1 MNRTAKN
8 RAPGFVLVCVL
19 WALAVLTILTF
30 GFARRALLDRRA
42 AAVSCDYMQARF
54 LARGAVER
62 GLADVRNEQ
71 AMRWLV
77 MEVAPTASNAP
88 TTKLAM
94 FRWQTSANLI
104 DQGEVFASSGG
115 PDFADDSCVYR
126 IEDAESRIS
135 LNTAPAEILEEIPG
149 IGFRTVNAILRR
161 RGNEEAD
168 EPAEP
173 FVAIE
178 EVMYLTG
185 VDEALWYGTNNHPG
199 LRDLVTVWGDGRINV
214 NTASADVLRCIP
226 DIGESVV
233 DAIVSYR
240 AGGDGELHTDDD
252 RTFSSFSA
260 MPGILDLGPDEL
272 APVVEFCSLE
282 PRFYRITGRAT
293 RRRGKVSGE
302 CTAVIAVLEDQQ
314 IVMDW
319 REGSSAS

>member
-1 MNRTAKN
+1 MKAMARNQSS
-8 RAPGFVLVCVL
+8 GFVLVCVL
-19 WALAVLTILTF
+19 WALAILTILTF

-42 AAVSCDYMQARF
+42 AAVSCDHMQARF

-62 GLADVRNEQ
+62 GIAEVRNEQ
-71 AMRWLV
+71 AARWIV
-77 MEVAPTASNAP
+77 MESGVAAP
-88 TTKLAM
+88 GMPGTRLPM
-94 FRWQTSANLI
+94 FRWKTSANLI
-104 DQGEVFASSGG
+104 DGDEVFASSGG

-126 IEDAESRIS
+126 VEDAESRIS
-135 LNTAPAEILEEIPG
+135 LNTAPEEILEEIPG
-149 IGFRTVNAILRR
+149 IGFRTVNAIVRR
-161 RGNEEAD
+161 RGNEEG

-185 VDEALWYGTNNHPG
+185 VDEALWYGTGQRPG

-240 AGGDGELHTDDD
+240 VGGDGELHTEDD
-252 RTFSSFSA
+252 RTFSSFTT
-260 MPGILDLGPDEL
+260 MPGILDVGPEEL
-272 APVVEFCSLE
+272 APVVEYCSLE
-282 PRFYRITGRAT
+282 PHFYRITGRAT
-293 RRRGKVSGE
+293 RRRGKVSAE
-302 CTAVIAVLEDQQ
+302 CTAVVAVFEGHQ
-314 IVMDW
+314 ITMDW